1 MYNIQRKMKL
11 KSTILGLLMLAF
23 VPAFALGV
31 TNSTPIRTVAELQ
44 ALRNGD
50 KAAQRDIDLTVTVVS
65 KIENTIIVQD
75 ETGRADINQGT
86 KLEPGQSMPQ
96 PGDLVR
102 IKGDT
107 LVNERQM
114 HWDSPRTITVL
125 GHTTPPEPFAVRI
138 DQIDPV
144 RDDLRF
150 VVFDGTVI
158 SSFKDEIDSRYQ
170 ILIVKDGHDTLP
182 VYVARERCPNAD
194 TLELARIRV
203 TGTFYHRLDSYRF
216 LPQSSVISQR
226 IDVLTPPAT
235 DPFDVAELTSNMR
248 LSVKEINDLVHCKV
262 TGRVLATW
270 ANDRLML
277 GVGLYQSRY
286 TLVCLVRLHPGL
298 AFPPVGA
305 SVTLAGK
312 VEADF
317 FSIAFENAVW
327 RLSDTTPAEE
337 TEEPKDV
344 KATDI
349 RPQGTTGRL
358 MVDTSYQGALVRT
371 AGQIISVSSDR
382 STLTLDG
389 DGVPFTVDT
398 STLSGLDVQ
407 PFAVG
412 AKLRVTG
419 RCLLETSKKSNFSM
433 FPQIQGF
440 KIIVRSP
447 ADVEVLAQPP
457 WWTPGR
463 LFGAILVLLAI
474 LLGLS
479 IWNRTLN
486 RLVQRRGKEL
496 AKAEIDKASSEL
508 RIAERTRLAVELHD
522 SISQNLTGIAL
533 AINAGEM
540 QLADKSLKSC
550 REELRNCLWDLRSNA
565 LEEFDINEAIRKT
578 LAPNLMSAKLNVRF
592 RLARNTI
599 SDTTTYTILRII
611 RELAVNGIR
620 HGGATLINV
629 AGSIEEGRI
638 LFSVQDNGCGFDPDQ
653 APGVDEGHF
662 GLEGVRERVSNLNG
676 EVKIESS
683 PNNGTKVTICLQKP
697 KS

>member
-11 KSTILGLLMLAF
+11 KSTILGLLMLAG
-23 VPAFALGV
+23 VPAFASGV

-75 ETGRADINQGT
+75 ETGRADVTKGT

-96 PGDLVR
+96 PGDIVR

-107 LVNERQM
+107 LVNDRQM

-125 GHTTPPEPFAVRI
+125 DHTTPPEPFAVLI

-144 RDDLRF
+144 RDNLRF
-150 VVFDGTVI
+150 VVFDGTVV

-170 ILIVKDGHDTLP
+170 ILIVKDGRDTLP
-182 VYVARERCPNAD
+182 VYVANDLCPNAD
-194 TLELARIRV
+194 TLDLARIRV

-216 LPQSSVISQR
+216 LPPSSVISQR
-226 IDVLTPPAT
+226 LDVLTPPPK
-235 DPFDVAELTSNMR
+235 DPFDVAALPSNTRLTI
-248 LSVKEINDLVHCKV
+248 KEINDLVRCKV

-270 ANDRLML
+270 SNGRLML
-277 GVGLYQSRY
+277 DFGLRKSKFTIICIAQLYQ
-286 TLVCLVRLHPGL
+286 GL
-298 AFPPVGA
+298 ALPPVGA

-317 FSIAFENAVW
+317 FSLTFENAVW
-327 RLSDTTPAEE
+327 RLADATPAEDPGP
-337 TEEPKDV
+337 PKDV
-344 KATDI
+344 KTVDI
-349 RPQGTTGRL
+349 LPQGTTGQL

-371 AGQIISVSSDR
+371 EGQIISVSSDR

-398 STLSGLDVQ
+398 STLSGQDVQ

-419 RCLLETSKKSNFSM
+419 RCLLETSKTSNFSM

-447 ADVEVLAQPP
+447 ADVEILAQPP

-550 REELRNCLWDLRSNA
+550 REELRNCLWDLRNNA
-565 LEEFDINEAIRKT
+565 LEEADAEVAIRRT
-578 LAPNLMSAKLNVRF
+578 VEPQIGEA
-592 RLARNTI
+592 
-599 SDTTTYTILRII
+599 
-611 RELAVNGIR
+611 ELAVDFRVSRQKLTDNTFHAILCIVRELSVNAAR
-620 HGGATLINV
+620 HGGAAHI
-629 AGSIEEGRI
+629 AIDGRI
-638 LFSVQDNGCGFDPDQ
+638 DGGRLVISVADDGSGFDPRNHL
-653 APGVDEGHF
+653 GVDEGHF
-662 GLEGVRERVSNLNG
+662 GLLGVQER
-676 EVKIESS
+676 IEDLDGALTIDSAPGRGS
-683 PNNGTKVTICLQKP
+683 RVTIEFTL
-697 KS
+697 